1 MNKSRNEK
9 NYDVAIVG
17 GGLTGKLMASILVNS
32 GIIQKKRL
40 CWINTES
47 NLSKDRRVSFINY
60 KNFLKLKN
68 DYGFNFLRK
77 NYLIINTIEV
87 HNLNEKQPLHLKDK
101 DSHGIIIRNDILKE
115 KINFSEND
123 LVMYK
128 SKVVSTNYNQLHRSL
143 ILEDNEIVS
152 ASLVLSADGNS
163 SPLRKLTNIKYIN
176 HTLDHKIISGY
187 LKCKNFDTSSAKQV
201 FLKDS
206 FIGLL
211 PYSKDIINFVWSL
224 DNQILNKNPDFKFYD
239 EIIKR
244 LNYFFSKDNIN
255 FNIPVS
261 QNTNFQTYPISV
273 KYVKNPFKERIVLLG
288 DAAHSVHPLA
298 GQGFNLI
305 LRDIEKCFDIL
316 KCLKNAKKMGKDFGE
331 LSVLHEYTNLRKY
344 RTNFITLITTI
355 LFYMFNK
362 QNNYLNKFINYSLE
376 KANKSSLKHIF
387 KILARGY

>member
-143 ILEDNEIVS
+143 ILEDNKIVS

-298 GQGFNLI
+298 GQGFNLS
-305 LRDIEKCFDIL
+305 IEDCFDIL

>member
-101 DSHGIIIRNDILKE
+101 DSHGIIIRNDVFKE
-115 KINFSEND
+115 KLNFPEND
-123 LVMYK
+123 LVIYK
-128 SKVVSTNYNQLHRSL
+128 SKVVSTNCDQLHRYL
-143 ILEDNEIVS
+143 ILENDEKVK

-298 GQGFNLI
+298 GQGFNLS
-305 LRDIEKCFDIL
+305 IEDCFDIL